1 MLEWSVDNGPHQT
14 SVRLIQVHNQL
25 ADHLAVAEG
34 DNARARLE
42 SRIGDETWNEAG
54 GQAAAIWQSVPDA
67 LRGCVDERFFA
78 DGRHPSARYVIGQME
93 GTLLGAFGD
102 GIVAAGAGLAPRLH
116 HALASLAAC
125 SSAFIAKR

>member
-42 SRIGDETWNEAG
+42 SRIGDETWNETCVQRADIS
-54 GQAAAIWQSVPDA
+54 QRVPDG

-78 DGRHPSARYVIGQME
+78 DGRHTSARYVIGQME

-102 GIVAAGAGLAPRLH
+102 GIVAAGAGLSPRLYY
-116 HALASLAAC
+116 ALVSLAC
-125 SSAFIAKR
+125 SE